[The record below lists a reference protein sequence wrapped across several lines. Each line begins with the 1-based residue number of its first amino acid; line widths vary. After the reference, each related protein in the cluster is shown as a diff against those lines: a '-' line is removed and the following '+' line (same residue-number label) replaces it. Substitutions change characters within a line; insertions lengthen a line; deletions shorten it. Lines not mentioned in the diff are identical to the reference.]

1 MRQGPEPRLELT
13 VQWVTKAEEDLRLAR
28 HGLKMGGDCP
38 FGLICFHAQQVAE
51 KYIKAVLTYHQI
63 QFRKSHDLK
72 ELARL
77 LPKGISP
84 GVGGRILAELSE
96 HGVRPRYPYIGEPET
111 RTSALRSLWQAE
123 RIKRSVL
130 HNLPDLS

>member
-1 MRQGPEPRLELT
+1 
-13 VQWVTKAEEDLRLAR
+13 
-28 HGLKMGGDCP
+28 MGDDCP

-77 LPKGISP
+77 LPKGISL
-84 GVGGRILAELSE
+84 GIGGRSLAGLSE

-111 RTSALRSLWQAE
+111 RTSALRSLRQAE
-123 RIKRSVL
+123 RIKQSALRC
-130 HNLPDLS
+130 LPDLS